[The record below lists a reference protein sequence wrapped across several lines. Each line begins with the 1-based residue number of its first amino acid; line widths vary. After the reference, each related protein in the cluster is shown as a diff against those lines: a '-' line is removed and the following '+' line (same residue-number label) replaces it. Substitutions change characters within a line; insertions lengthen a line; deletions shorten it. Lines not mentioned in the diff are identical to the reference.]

1 MNVSASLPPYFNCH
15 AHTTV
20 MKLTVF
26 DCIAFVGGL
35 SRDRKAVVVVVDG
48 DVKIV
53 SRSFSVAEKVA
64 KKALVMHSRGF

>member
-26 DCIAFVGGL
+26 DCIALVGGL
-35 SRDRKAVVVVVDG
+35 SRDRKAVVVVVVVDG

-64 KKALVMHSRGF
+64 